1 MFICILMLSALSSH
15 NALWAPRGGPRYTS
29 TTRLFSVP
37 GFQRVY
43 KERAICASEK
53 RAKMWRKM
61 GDTII
66 CRCPLPTNKS
76 GNAFQQS
83 TNDLDHRRLTYPK
96 NRCSQP
102 WNTGL
107 LSNLARTT
115 SFQWP
120 SRHQKGA
127 WAVIGHSY
135 LAVTSLPKMK
145 ACFTFLYLCFLPQK
159 DHILAVNEWF
169 KALQGH
175 ENWLAKKI
183 PHLEL

>member
-1 MFICILMLSALSSH
+1 M
-15 NALWAPRGGPRYTS
+15 
-29 TTRLFSVP
+29 
-37 GFQRVY
+37 VY
-43 KERAICASEK
+43 KERASCASEK
-53 RAKMWRKM
+53 RAKMWRKI
-61 GDTII
+61 GDAII

-76 GNAFQQS
+76 GNAFQPF
-83 TNDLDHRRLTYPK
+83 TNDLDHRSLNYPK

-102 WNTGL
+102 LNTGK

-145 ACFTFLYLCFLPQK
+145 VCFTFLYLYVSFHK
-159 DHILAVNEWF
+159 KNHILAVNEWF

-175 ENWLAKKI
+175 ENWLAKKKSYTWNCSFET
-183 PHLEL
+183 HLVQSGLL